1 MTDGVHRVVNLVLS
15 LLILALLILF
25 AVEFI
30 HLSGV
35 ANAWP
40 MVQLH
45 RFGDPI
51 VAGVAR
57 LLPLPARPYAPLL
70 LAVIIYLAIV
80 ISDRLFAAAHRAIAS
95 PKPQQSSK
103 TKTAQTATSVESERT
118 RAQLYNE
125 YHKIEKALQE
135 AKRRRCTFL
144 SVDVVGSTSIKSGES
159 EIAVTSTFRAY
170 ENLLRRTL
178 KATHAW
184 KEAWTP
190 DGVMICFLS
199 LSDAIKA
206 SQTILL
212 QLVTFNER
220 ENRLKA
226 KFEVRCGVN
235 EGEVVIFED
244 SAVEKLVE
252 RTIDIAGHMQKYA
265 TPGTLLLS
273 KAVYDALEDRSGF
286 RPTGREVDGYS
297 TYEWSP
303 KPIDEAGSPP
313 GLESEPANG

>member
-1 MTDGVHRVVNLVLS
+1 MHRVVNTVLS
-15 LLILALLILF
+15 LLILAFLILF
-25 AVEFI
+25 AVAFI
-30 HLSGV
+30 HINGITD
-35 ANAWP
+35 AWP
-40 MVQLH
+40 VVQLH
-45 RFGDPI
+45 HFGDPI
-51 VAGVAR
+51 VTGVGR
-57 LLPLPARPYAPLL
+57 LLPLPARAYAPLL
-70 LAVIIYLAIV
+70 LAAIIYLVMV
-80 ISDRLFAAAHRAIAS
+80 ISDRLFAAAHGAITS
-95 PKPQQSSK
+95 TRPEQSSK
-103 TKTAQTATSVESERT
+103 KKTAQTTPSVESEKT

-125 YHKIEKALQE
+125 YHKIEKALQD

-144 SVDVVGSTSIKSGES
+144 SVDVVGSTAIKSGES

-170 ENLLRRTL
+170 ENLLRRTFR
-178 KATHAW
+178 ATHAW

-206 SQTILL
+206 GQTILL

-244 SAVEKLVE
+244 SALEKVVE

-273 KAVYDALEDRSGF
+273 KEVYDVLEDRSEF
-286 RPTGREVDGYS
+286 RPTEREVDGYS

-303 KPIDEAGSPP
+303 
-313 GLESEPANG
+313 ESAP

>member
-1 MTDGVHRVVNLVLS
+1 VPSTGKRSAATDGAHRVVNLVLS
-15 LLILALLILF
+15 LLILGFLILF
-25 AVEFI
+25 AVEFVHI
-30 HLSGV
+30 SGV
-35 ANAWP
+35 ADAWP
-40 MVQLH
+40 VVQLH
-45 RFGDPI
+45 HLGDPI
-51 VAGVAR
+51 VAGVGR
-57 LLPLPARPYAPLL
+57 LLPLPARPYAALL
-70 LAVIIYLAIV
+70 LAGILYLAMV
-80 ISDRLFAAAHRAIAS
+80 ISDRLFAAAHRAIA
-95 PKPQQSSK
+95 PKPEQASK
-103 TKTAQTATSVESERT
+103 AKTARTETSVESEKT

-125 YHKIEKALQE
+125 YHKIEKALQD

-144 SVDVVGSTSIKSGES
+144 SVDVVGSTLIKSGES

-170 ENLLRRTL
+170 ENLLRRVF
-178 KATHAW
+178 KATRAW

-190 DGVMICFLS
+190 DGVMICFQS
-199 LSDAIKA
+199 LADAIKA

-212 QLVTFNER
+212 QLETFNER
-220 ENRLKA
+220 ENRLKE

-244 SAVEKLVE
+244 SALEKVVE

-273 KAVYDALEDRSGF
+273 KDIYDVLDDRSGF

-303 KPIDEAGSPP
+303 
-313 GLESEPANG
+313 ESAQ